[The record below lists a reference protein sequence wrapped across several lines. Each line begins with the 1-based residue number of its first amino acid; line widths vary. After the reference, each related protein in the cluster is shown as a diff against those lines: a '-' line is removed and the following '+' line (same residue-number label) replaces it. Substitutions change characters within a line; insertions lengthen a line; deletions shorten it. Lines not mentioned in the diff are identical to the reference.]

1 MDELFASGIKFA
13 YPKEYSYLFENDDDT
28 ELSKVEKNHVICP
41 SKIICENWA
50 KYQKNVPILLV
61 DKDAEEHY
69 AAGVYFGE
77 KSEPLLCRLEDGVV
91 FKTGL
96 SM

>member
-1 MDELFASGIKFA
+1 M
-13 YPKEYSYLFENDDDT
+13 
-28 ELSKVEKNHVICP
+28 ICS